1 MGMPGMISAII
12 SHCSIARPIDMNQM
26 LMEPLGNL
34 WKVLLP
40 GKVEAYAFT
49 SECGRGDMGKGEQ
62 NPSF

>member
-1 MGMPGMISAII
+1 
-12 SHCSIARPIDMNQM
+12 
-26 LMEPLGNL
+26 MEPLGNL